1 MQCLDL
7 NCRFKLVE
15 EVLDVGERR
24 AWHKRAVEEVLFLT
38 FDAHLA
44 KLPLLGIHKINAISN
59 VS

>member
-1 MQCLDL
+1 LDL
-7 NCRFKLVE
+7 NRRLKLVE
-15 EVLDVGERR
+15 EVLDGGECR
-24 AWHKRAVEEVLFLT
+24 AWHKRAVEDVLFLP